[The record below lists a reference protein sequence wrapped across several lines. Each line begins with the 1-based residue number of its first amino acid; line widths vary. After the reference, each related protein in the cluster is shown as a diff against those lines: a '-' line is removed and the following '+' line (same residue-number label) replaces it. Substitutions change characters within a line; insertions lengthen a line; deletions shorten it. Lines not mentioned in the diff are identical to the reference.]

1 MTLQLMLKNGNS
13 AVLIS
18 AYVMT
23 RRSLS
28 MNTLTPPYVQCLRDV
43 TYNTAAEGLG
53 FTTPKHKD
61 WFGDQDVEVQALLN
75 TMHTAHLAWIID
87 KSSPVKKSAYT
98 RGRNEAQMVAVKS

>member
-1 MTLQLMLKNGNS
+1 MEVLAPKNHLGPYTRWTGPAGTLKMAGQMGFGE
-13 AVLIS
+13 
-18 AYVMT
+18 
-23 RRSLS
+23 
-28 MNTLTPPYVQCLRDV
+28 D
-43 TYNTAAEGLG
+43 TAAEGLG